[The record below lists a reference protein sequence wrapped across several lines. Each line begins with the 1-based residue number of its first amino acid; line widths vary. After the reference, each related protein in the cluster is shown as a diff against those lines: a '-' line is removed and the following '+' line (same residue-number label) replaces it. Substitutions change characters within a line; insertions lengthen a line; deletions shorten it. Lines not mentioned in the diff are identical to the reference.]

1 MWCFLYI
8 EEETMG
14 ENSSIAYELLRKI
27 NVKIRINVHVK
38 LLLHQKKLHFK
49 CNKNNNY

>member
-1 MWCFLYI
+1 MYI

-14 ENSSIAYELLRKI
+14 ENSSAAYELLRKI

-38 LLLHQKKLHFK
+38 LLLNQKKTTF
-49 CNKNNNY
+49 